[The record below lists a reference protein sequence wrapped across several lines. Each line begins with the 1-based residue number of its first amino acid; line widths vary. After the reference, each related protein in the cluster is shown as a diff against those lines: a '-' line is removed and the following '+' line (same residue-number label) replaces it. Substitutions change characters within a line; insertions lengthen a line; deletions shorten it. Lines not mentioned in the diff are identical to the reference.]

1 MDEDHVNR
9 RDAVV
14 GLGVLGVLTLMFVA
28 TIFYR
33 IINPSPPAR
42 VSLDGMTIASDPLE
56 SAAPLA
62 SQPLAL
68 PEAADVQHDG
78 AVSAAA
84 FGSEESAQVDEPQ
97 AAPTFVSPSSVLGGT
112 P

>member
-14 GLGVLGVLTLMFVA
+14 GLGLLGVLTLLFVA

-33 IINPSPPAR
+33 IINPSPPDR

-62 SQPLAL
+62 SQPPAL
-68 PEAADVQHDG
+68 PEMAPVLQDS

-84 FGSEESAQVDEPQ
+84 FGSEPPTKVDQPQ
-97 AAPTFVSPSSVLGGT
+97 PVPTFVSPSSVPVGT

>member
-14 GLGVLGVLTLMFVA
+14 GLGLLGVLTLMFVA

-33 IINPSPPAR
+33 IINPSPPDR
-42 VSLDGMTIASDPLE
+42 VSLEGMTIASEPLE

-62 SQPLAL
+62 SQPPAL
-68 PEAADVQHDG
+68 PATAPVKQDG
-78 AVSAAA
+78 SVSPAA
-84 FGSEESAQVDEPQ
+84 FGSEPSTRVDEPQ
-97 AAPTFVSPSSVLGGT
+97 VAPTFVSPSSGRH

>member
-14 GLGVLGVLTLMFVA
+14 GLGLLGVLTLMFVA

-42 VSLDGMTIASDPLE
+42 VSLDGMTIATEQIE

-62 SQPLAL
+62 RQPPAL
-68 PEAADVQHDG
+68 PERAPVQHDS

-84 FGSEESAQVDEPQ
+84 FGSEQSTQ
-97 AAPTFVSPSSVLGGT
+97 ADQLQPVPTFVAPSSVLGGT

>member
-14 GLGVLGVLTLMFVA
+14 GLGLLGVLTLMFVA

-42 VSLDGMTIASDPLE
+42 VSLEGLTIASDPLQ

-62 SQPLAL
+62 SQPPAL
-68 PEAADVQHDG
+68 PETAPVQRDR

-84 FGSEESAQVDEPQ
+84 FGGEQSTRVDQPQ
-97 AAPTFVSPSSVLGGT
+97 PVPTFVSPSSR
-112 P
+112 

>member
-1 MDEDHVNR
+1 MDEDHINR

-14 GLGVLGVLTLMFVA
+14 GLGLLGVLTLMFVA

-62 SQPLAL
+62 SQPPAL
-68 PEAADVQHDG
+68 PQTAPVQRDS
-78 AVSAAA
+78 AVNAAA
-84 FGSEESAQVDEPQ
+84 FGSEPSPQVDQPT
-97 AAPTFVSPSSVLGGT
+97 APTFVSPST
-112 P
+112 R

>member
-1 MDEDHVNR
+1 MEEDQVNR

-14 GLGVLGVLTLMFVA
+14 GLGLLGGLTVLLVA

-33 IINPSPPAR
+33 IINPTPPHKIVIDENMIAVESTDAAEPYAVQSPALP
-42 VSLDGMTIASDPLE
+42 G
-56 SAAPLA
+56 AAP
-62 SQPLAL
+62 
-68 PEAADVQHDG
+68 VQQDG

-84 FGSEESAQVDEPQ
+84 FGSEQSTQVDQPQ
-97 AAPTFVSPSSVLGGT
+97 PAPTFVSPSSVLGGT